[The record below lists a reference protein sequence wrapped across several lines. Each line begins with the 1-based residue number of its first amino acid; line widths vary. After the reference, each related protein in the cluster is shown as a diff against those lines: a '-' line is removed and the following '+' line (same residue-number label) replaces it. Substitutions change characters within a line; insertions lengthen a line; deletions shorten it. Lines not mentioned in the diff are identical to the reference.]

1 MPAVRFVLRR
11 SHEVSTVLE
20 HTEEGMAPDSREF
33 DVKDMVV
40 KDDGRESGAEVK
52 SLL

>member
-1 MPAVRFVLRR
+1 MSA
-11 SHEVSTVLE
+11 VLE
-20 HTEEGMAPDSREF
+20 HTEVGMAPDRRGF